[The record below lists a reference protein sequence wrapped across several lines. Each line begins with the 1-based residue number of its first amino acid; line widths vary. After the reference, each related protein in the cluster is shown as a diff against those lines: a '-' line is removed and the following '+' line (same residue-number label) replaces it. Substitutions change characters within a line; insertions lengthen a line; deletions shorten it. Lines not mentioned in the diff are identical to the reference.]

1 MEKEKEKV
9 SLNEKKKE
17 SGEWF
22 GVQIKKKKKM
32 VISGDLVAFTRE
44 SLSSLQ
50 WLRSR
55 DVSMMIPLYRKPS
68 TCRHSKD

>member
-1 MEKEKEKV
+1 MV
-9 SLNEKKKE
+9 WGPN
-17 SGEWF
+17 
-22 GVQIKKKKKM
+22 KKKM
-32 VISGDLVAFTRE
+32 VISGDLAAFTRE

-68 TCRHSKD
+68 TGRHSKD

>member
-22 GVQIKKKKKM
+22 GVQIKKKKEDGHKWGSCGFYGGELEFLT
-32 VISGDLVAFTRE
+32 VVEKQRCLYDDPT
-44 SLSSLQ
+44 LQ
-50 WLRSR
+50 KA
-55 DVSMMIPLYRKPS
+55 IYR
-68 TCRHSKD
+68 

>member
-1 MEKEKEKV
+1 MVWGPNK
-9 SLNEKKKE
+9 
-17 SGEWF
+17 
-22 GVQIKKKKKM
+22 KKKKKM

-68 TCRHSKD
+68 TGRHSKD

>member
-22 GVQIKKKKKM
+22 GVQIKKKNGHKWGSCGFYEGELEFLTVVEKQ
-32 VISGDLVAFTRE
+32 RC
-44 SLSSLQ
+44 
-50 WLRSR
+50 
-55 DVSMMIPLYRKPS
+55 LYDDP
-68 TCRHSKD
+68 TL